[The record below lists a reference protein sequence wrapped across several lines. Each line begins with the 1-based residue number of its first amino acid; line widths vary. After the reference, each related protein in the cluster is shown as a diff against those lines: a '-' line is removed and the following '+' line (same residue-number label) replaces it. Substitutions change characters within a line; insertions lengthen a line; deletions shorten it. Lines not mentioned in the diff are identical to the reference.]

1 MSTQHSLVTSLYEM
15 LRIRRVEEAI
25 ATRYAEQE
33 MRCPVHLSIGQ
44 ESVPV
49 AVCASLQRSDY
60 AMSSHRSHAHYLA
73 KGGSIPKMLAEIYGK
88 DTGCS
93 RGKGGSM
100 HLIDLDQGFLGATP
114 IVGSTIPIGVGA
126 ALSSKMRNDGRVT
139 VVFFGDGAAEE
150 GVFHESLNFAVL
162 KQLPVVFVCENN
174 FYSVY
179 SHLRVRQSE
188 RRQLFDVA
196 RGHGLPSEQVDGND
210 IQASYAVAAQAVE
223 RARAQQGPTFLE
235 FTTYRWREHCGPEFD
250 NHIGYRT
257 EQEYLAWKERCP
269 IARLEQHLRRSGD
282 LTDNLLASMESRIQG
297 EIEQA
302 FAFAKESPFP
312 TKADLTTFVYAE

>member
-1 MSTQHSLVTSLYEM
+1 MPAQHSLVASFYEM

-25 ATRYAEQE
+25 AARYPDQE

-44 ESVPV
+44 EAVPV
-49 AVCASLQRSDY
+49 AVCTALQRTDY

-73 KGGSIPKMLAEIYGK
+73 KGGSLPKMLAEIYGK

-100 HLIDLDQGFLGATP
+100 HLIDLEKGFLGATP

-126 ALSSKMRNDGRVT
+126 AVGSKMRSDGRVT
-139 VVFFGDGAAEE
+139 VVFLGDGAAEE

-179 SHLRVRQSE
+179 SHLSVRQSN
-188 RRQLFDVA
+188 RRQLFEIA

-210 IQASYAVAAQAVE
+210 IQASYAVAAQAIE
-223 RARAQQGPTFLE
+223 RARSHQGPTFLE
-235 FTTYRWREHCGPEFD
+235 YLTYRWREHCGPEFD
-250 NHIGYRT
+250 NHIGYRS
-257 EQEYLAWKERCP
+257 EQEYLEWKDRCP
-269 IARLEQHLRRSGD
+269 IARLEQHLRRTGD
-282 LTDNLLASMESRIQG
+282 LTDNLVSSMEARRHE

-302 FAFAKESPFP
+302 FTFAKESPFP